1 MKRLNKSDIL
11 QFIKFGIVGVSNTLV
26 SFAVYYIFIWIDPKL
41 YLIGSTLGWV
51 VSVANAFYWNNK
63 YVFKG
68 GRSDRRSLLKRLG
81 KTYVSYGATFLLTTA
96 LLYLEVDRLH
106 WPEALCPPLNL
117 LITIPLN
124 FLLNRFWAFQ
134 KQKG

>member
-1 MKRLNKSDIL
+1 MKRLNKTDIV
-11 QFIKFGIVGVSNTLV
+11 QFIKFGIVGISNTLV

-41 YLIGSTLGWV
+41 YLIGSAVGWI

-68 GRSDRRSLLKRLG
+68 GAEDGRSILKRLA
-81 KTYVSYGATFLLTTA
+81 KTYVSYGATFLLTTL
-96 LLYLEVDRLH
+96 LLYLEVDRLK
-106 WPEALCPPLNL
+106 WPETICPPINL

-124 FLLNRFWAFQ
+124 FLLNRLWTFR
-134 KQKG
+134 KKES